1 MKFLKPTLTLFL
13 AVSLLSSCG
22 NRRGN
27 DRASAPA
34 PVQPP
39 AGSAIEAPPV
49 APSSTA
55 SAPQVGQK
63 GVTPTGVKWEVL
75 RAGTGASP
83 KAWSQVKVHYHGYFP
98 DGRVF
103 DSSVE
108 RGEPIVFGLDQ
119 VIPGWTEGV
128 QLMREGAK
136 YRFYIPWLQAYGLQG
151 RPPSIPP
158 KQDLM
163 FDIELIQVVR

>member
-1 MKFLKPTLTLFL
+1 MNSGKSLLLL
-13 AVSLLSSCG
+13 LLCVSLLPACG
-22 NRRGN
+22 NRR
-27 DRASAPA
+27 DRKAAQVAPA
-34 PVQPP
+34 STPVQSP
-39 AGSAIEAPPV
+39 PPV
-49 APSSTA
+49 AAQPAPS
-55 SAPQVGQK
+55 VGQK

-75 RAGTGASP
+75 RAGSGASP
-83 KAWSQVKVHYHGYFP
+83 KAWDRVKVHYHGYFP

-103 DSSVE
+103 DSSVD
-108 RGEPIVFGLDQ
+108 RGEPIVFGLNE

-128 QLMREGAK
+128 QLMQEGAK

-151 RPPSIPP
+151 SPPSIPP